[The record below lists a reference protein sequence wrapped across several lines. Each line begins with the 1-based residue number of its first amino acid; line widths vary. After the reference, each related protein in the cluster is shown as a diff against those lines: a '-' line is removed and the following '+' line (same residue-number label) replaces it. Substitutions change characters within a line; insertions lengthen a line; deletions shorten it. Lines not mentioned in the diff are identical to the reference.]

1 MNTQLSHKE
10 TKQKQLEL
18 PLILVSDGVQSP
30 ANIGAIFRAC
40 EAFGIEK
47 MYLCNTDVN
56 FDSPRLKKTARN
68 TQKLVPFS
76 VTTNA
81 LETVKDL
88 KQMGYTI
95 ISIEI
100 TGTSEP
106 LHSLKVNTFHKIAV
120 VVGNEQDGVSAD
132 VLNFSDICTHIQ
144 MYGTNSSMNVAQATS
159 IAFNTLIHKFNTI
172 KT

>member
-100 TGTSEP
+100 TGTS
-106 LHSLKVNTFHKIAV
+106 
-120 VVGNEQDGVSAD
+120 
-132 VLNFSDICTHIQ
+132 
-144 MYGTNSSMNVAQATS
+144 
-159 IAFNTLIHKFNTI
+159 
-172 KT
+172 

>member
-1 MNTQLSHKE
+1 MGRNIS
-10 TKQKQLEL
+10 
-18 PLILVSDGVQSP
+18 LIQ
-30 ANIGAIFRAC
+30 
-40 EAFGIEK
+40 
-47 MYLCNTDVN
+47 
-56 FDSPRLKKTARN
+56 KTARN

-81 LETVKDL
+81 LATVKDL
-88 KQMGYTI
+88 KQIGYTI

-100 TGTSEP
+100 TRTSEP

-159 IAFNTLIHKFNTI
+159 IALNTLIHKINTI
-172 KT
+172 KI

>member
-10 TKQKQLEL
+10 TKQKQLEN

-30 ANIGAIFRAC
+30 ANIGAIFRVC

-68 TQKLVPFS
+68 TQKLVHFS

-81 LETVKDL
+81 LATVKDL

-106 LHSLKVNTFHKIAV
+106 LHSLNVNTFHKIAV

-159 IAFNTLIHKFNTI
+159 IALNTLIHKFNTI